1 MQTFITHSPEGET
14 SFSATRPARLGP
26 APDHTR
32 RPVDFSVRRD
42 LDLEIHGEHFSATVR
57 LTPEDALGLIMRL
70 TYGIR
75 EATCRGSKASP
86 CKAPRSTS

>member
-1 MQTFITHSPEGET
+1 MQTYITHSHEGET
-14 SFSATRPARLGP
+14 SFSPARPARRGP

-75 EATCRGSKASP
+75 EATFRTPTQFVEVTK
-86 CKAPRSTS
+86 

>member
-1 MQTFITHSPEGET
+1 MQTYITHSHEGET
-14 SFSATRPARLGP
+14 SFSPARPARLGP

-75 EATCRGSKASP
+75 EATCRTPTTFVEVTK
-86 CKAPRSTS
+86 

>member
-1 MQTFITHSPEGET
+1 MQHFITHTPEGET
-14 SFSATRPARLGP
+14 TFSPARPARLGP
-26 APDHTR
+26 VPDHSR

-75 EATCRGSKASP
+75 EASYRTPTQLVEVTK
-86 CKAPRSTS
+86 

>member
-1 MQTFITHSPEGET
+1 MQTYITHSHEGET
-14 SFSATRPARLGP
+14 SFSPARPARLGP

-75 EATCRGSKASP
+75 EAACRTPTLFVEVTK
-86 CKAPRSTS
+86 

>member
-1 MQTFITHSPEGET
+1 MQTYITHSHEGET
-14 SFSATRPARLGP
+14 SFSSARPARLGP

-70 TYGIR
+70 TYGLR
-75 EATCRGSKASP
+75 EAACRTPTQFVEATK
-86 CKAPRSTS
+86 

>member
-1 MQTFITHSPEGET
+1 MQHFITHTPEGET
-14 SFSATRPARLGP
+14 TFSPARPARLGP

-75 EATCRGSKASP
+75 EATCRTPTQFVEVTK
-86 CKAPRSTS
+86 